1 MMKMKVGSSD
11 WSEAEAALSTA
22 GVKRIPQAID
32 AAKRNRLTPAD
43 LIGFAFIAQHFADV
57 GPGAIV
63 DRIKFGHWFRDGIP
77 DLDELKEQIARRKEH
92 HRTEQ
97 EDSERRLVAKDLC
110 DLWRKSGNH
119 SWTDEQLTAA
129 VDGVIAKRQ
138 QRENQNAPE
147 NVAEQGSGGAIDP
160 LIAEAKKLR
169 LNSEPRVTFQRP
181 PPAGVSANRQRNE
194 NEKALAQ
201 IHASN
206 ERPDP

>member
-92 HRTEQ
+92 HRTE
-97 EDSERRLVAKDLC
+97 
-110 DLWRKSGNH
+110 
-119 SWTDEQLTAA
+119 
-129 VDGVIAKRQ
+129 
-138 QRENQNAPE
+138 
-147 NVAEQGSGGAIDP
+147 
-160 LIAEAKKLR
+160 
-169 LNSEPRVTFQRP
+169 
-181 PPAGVSANRQRNE
+181 
-194 NEKALAQ
+194 
-201 IHASN
+201 
-206 ERPDP
+206 

>member
-1 MMKMKVGSSD
+1 
-11 WSEAEAALSTA
+11 
-22 GVKRIPQAID
+22 
-32 AAKRNRLTPAD
+32 
-43 LIGFAFIAQHFADV
+43 
-57 GPGAIV
+57 
-63 DRIKFGHWFRDGIP
+63 
-77 DLDELKEQIARRKEH
+77 
-92 HRTEQ
+92 
-97 EDSERRLVAKDLC
+97 LVAKDLC